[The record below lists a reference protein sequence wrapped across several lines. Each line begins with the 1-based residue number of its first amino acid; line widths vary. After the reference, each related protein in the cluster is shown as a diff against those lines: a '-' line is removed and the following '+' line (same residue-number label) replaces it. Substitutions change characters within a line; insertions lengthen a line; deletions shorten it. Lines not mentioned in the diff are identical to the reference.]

1 MDIAALQQRL
11 QEALGKQFTIGP
23 LLGQGGFA
31 VVFRARDHALNR
43 DVAVKVLDTA
53 GLPAPTLSER
63 FVREA
68 QTIARL
74 EHPNI
79 VPIYE
84 VGQQPDLLYLAMRC
98 IDGPSLR
105 QLLASRPA
113 HRLSPGDAAR
123 VARAVADA
131 LSYAHAEGVVHRDIK
146 PDNILLD
153 KRGNVLVTDFGIAK
167 AAQAATTA
175 QLTTEGMI
183 IGTPQYMSPEQAAGD
198 VVDGRSDIYSLGIVL
213 YQMLSGG
220 PPFDGDSSA
229 KIIAQQLTAVPRNIR
244 ELRSDVTPELGAVL
258 SRMLAKD
265 PADRFQGA
273 ADVSRALVDAL
284 PTAAKQRVAHRSTW
298 FSMFVKSLVGVS
310 LAGCLAG
317 AAFLAGAIVVF
328 WYVLAAAPWLATSS
342 AAIPDSLRTALAT
355 GRLLSPGDTVQL
367 AFRPRDRGD
376 TIVFLV
382 SNRRVGVLTPHR
394 SRGYPRDSVAFTVDL
409 DWKGGPELRYILVL
423 PGSRRDTVYPEM
435 TPRGAWSLV
444 SRVRRLLPS
453 DSLKSVRVKVGK
465 RHLGVRLDTPYRFT
479 ASTFEKSPGVE
490 ATAPTRSR
498 DPIDSPNSSAR
509 ACSEPSVS

>member
-11 QEALGKQFTIGP
+11 QEALGKQFTVGP

-53 GLPAPTLSER
+53 GVAAPTLSER

-84 VGQQPDLLYLAMRC
+84 VGQHPDLLFLVMRC
-98 IDGPSLR
+98 VDGPSLR
-105 QLLASRPA
+105 QLLANRPMR
-113 HRLSPGDAAR
+113 RLSAGDAAR

-131 LSYAHAEGVVHRDIK
+131 LAHAHAEAVVHRDIK

-198 VVDGRSDIYSLGIVL
+198 AVDGRSDIYSLGIVL

-229 KIIAQQLTAVPRNIR
+229 KIIARQLTEVPRDIR
-244 ELRSDVTPELGAVL
+244 ELRSDVTPDLGAVL

-265 PADRFQGA
+265 PSERFQSA
-273 ADVSRALVDAL
+273 AEVSRALVDAL
-284 PTAAKQRVAHRSTW
+284 PTAAKQRVQHSSW
-298 FSMFVKSLVGVS
+298 FSVLVKSLVGVS

-328 WYVLAAAPWLATSS
+328 WYVLAAAPWMATSDTGV
-342 AAIPDSLRTALAT
+342 PDSLRAALAAA
-355 GRLLSPGDTVQL
+355 RLLTPGDTVQL
-367 AFRPRDRGD
+367 AFRPGDRGD
-376 TIVFLV
+376 TILFLV
-382 SNRRVGVLTPHR
+382 SNRRVGVLTTHHGR
-394 SRGYPRDSVAFTVDL
+394 AYMRDSVAFTL
-409 DWKGGPELRYILVL
+409 DAGWKGGPELRYILVL
-423 PGSRRDTVYPEM
+423 PGGRRDTVYPEM
-435 TPRGAWSLV
+435 TPRGGLALV
-444 SRVRRLLPS
+444 RQVQRLLPE
-453 DSLKSVRVKVGK
+453 DSLKGK
-465 RHLGVRLDTPYRFT
+465 KRER
-479 ASTFEKSPGVE
+479 
-490 ATAPTRSR
+490 
-498 DPIDSPNSSAR
+498 
-509 ACSEPSVS
+509 

>member
-11 QEALGKQFTIGP
+11 QEALGKQFTVGP

-31 VVFRARDHALNR
+31 VVFRSRDHSLNR

-53 GLPAPTLSER
+53 GAPAPTLSER

-84 VGQQPDLLYLAMRC
+84 VGQQAELLYLAMRC
-98 IDGPSLR
+98 VDGPTLR
-105 QLLASRPA
+105 QLLGSRPMR
-113 HRLSPGDAAR
+113 RLSPGDAAR

-167 AAQAATTA
+167 AAQAATSA

-198 VVDGRSDIYSLGIVL
+198 TVDGRSDIYSLGIVL

-220 PPFDGDSSA
+220 PPFDGESSA
-229 KIIAQQLTAVPRNIR
+229 KIIAQQLTAVPRDIR
-244 ELRSDVTPELGAVL
+244 ELRSDVTRELGAIL
-258 SRMLAKD
+258 TRMLAKD
-265 PADRFQGA
+265 PGQRFQSA
-273 ADVSRALVDAL
+273 AEVSRALVDAL
-284 PTAAKQRVAHRSTW
+284 PTAAKQRVQHRSTW

-317 AAFLAGAIVVF
+317 AAFIAGAVVVF
-328 WYVLAAAPWLATSS
+328 WYVLAAAPWIATNNG
-342 AAIPDSLRTALAT
+342 AVPDSLRAALAA
-355 GRLLSPGDTVQL
+355 GRLLSPGDSVQL
-367 AFRPRDRGD
+367 VFRPRDRGD
-376 TIVFLV
+376 TIFFLV
-382 SNRRVGVLTPHR
+382 TNRRVGVLTAHG
-394 SRGYPRDSVAFTVDL
+394 SRGYPRDSVAFTFDMV
-409 DWKGGPELRYILVL
+409 WKGGPDVRYILIL
-423 PGSRRDTVYPEM
+423 PGSRRDTVYPDM
-435 TPRGAWSLV
+435 TPRGAWSLAGPLQ
-444 SRVRRLLPS
+444 RLLPS
-453 DSLKSVRVKVGK
+453 DSIGRKVGINGK
-465 RHLGVRLDTPYRFT
+465 RT
-479 ASTFEKSPGVE
+479 
-490 ATAPTRSR
+490 
-498 DPIDSPNSSAR
+498 
-509 ACSEPSVS
+509 

>member
-11 QEALGKQFTIGP
+11 QEALGKQFTVGP

-31 VVFRARDHALNR
+31 VVFRTRDHALNR

-53 GLPAPTLSER
+53 GVPAPTLSER

-84 VGQQPDLLYLAMRC
+84 VGQQAELLYLAMRC
-98 IDGPSLR
+98 VDGPSLR
-105 QLLASRPA
+105 QLLGSRPL
-113 HRLSPGDAAR
+113 HRLSAGDAAR

-131 LSYAHAEGVVHRDIK
+131 ISYAHAEGVVHRDIK

-167 AAQAATTA
+167 AAQAATAA

-229 KIIAQQLTAVPRNIR
+229 KIIAQQLTAVPPDIR

-258 SRMLAKD
+258 TRMLAKD
-265 PADRFQGA
+265 PGARFQSAGE
-273 ADVSRALVDAL
+273 VSRALVDAL
-284 PTAAKQRVAHRSTW
+284 PTAAKQRVHHRSTW
-298 FSMFVKSLVGVS
+298 FSMFVKSLVGVT

-317 AAFLAGAIVVF
+317 AAFIAGAVVVF
-328 WYVLAAAPWLATSS
+328 WYVLAAAPWIATSD
-342 AAIPDSLRTALAT
+342 AAVPDSLRAALAA
-355 GRLLSPGDTVQL
+355 GRLLSSGDSVQL
-367 AFRPRDRGD
+367 VFRPRDRGD

-382 SNRRVGVLTPHR
+382 SNRRVGVLTPHG
-394 SRGYPRDSVAFTVDL
+394 SRGYPRDSVAYAFDL
-409 DWKGGPELRYILVL
+409 EWKGGPDVRCILIL
-423 PGSRRDTVYPEM
+423 PRSRRDTVYPEM
-435 TPRGAWSLV
+435 TPRGAWSLAGPLQ
-444 SRVRRLLPS
+444 RLLPA
-453 DSLKSVRVKVGK
+453 DSIGRKVRING
-465 RHLGVRLDTPYRFT
+465 RRT
-479 ASTFEKSPGVE
+479 
-490 ATAPTRSR
+490 
-498 DPIDSPNSSAR
+498 
-509 ACSEPSVS
+509 

>member
-1 MDIAALQQRL
+1 MDISGLQQRL
-11 QEALGKQFTIGP
+11 QEALGKQFTVGP

-31 VVFRARDHALNR
+31 VVFRARDHGLNR

-53 GLPAPTLSER
+53 GAPAPTLSER

-84 VGQQPDLLYLAMRC
+84 VGQQAELLYLAMRC
-98 IDGPSLR
+98 VDGPSLR
-105 QLLASRPA
+105 QLLGSRPM
-113 HRLSPGDAAR
+113 HRLSAGDAGR

-167 AAQAATTA
+167 AAQAATAA

-183 IGTPQYMSPEQAAGD
+183 IGTPPYMSPEQASGD
-198 VVDGRSDIYSLGIVL
+198 TVDGRSDIYSLGIVL

-229 KIIAQQLTAVPRNIR
+229 KIIAQQLTAVPRDIR

-258 SRMLAKD
+258 ARMLAKD
-265 PADRFQGA
+265 PAERYQNAGEA
-273 ADVSRALVDAL
+273 SRALIDAL
-284 PTAAKQRVAHRSTW
+284 PTAARQRVQHRSSW
-298 FSMFVKSLVGVS
+298 FTVFVKSLVGVA

-317 AAFLAGAIVVF
+317 AAFIAGAVVVF
-328 WYVLAAAPWLATSS
+328 WYVLAAAPWV
-342 AAIPDSLRTALAT
+342 AANTAALPDSLRTALAA
-355 GRLLSPGDTVQL
+355 GRLLAPADSVQM

-382 SNRRVGVLTPHR
+382 SNRRVGVLTPHA
-394 SRGYPRDSVAFTVDL
+394 SRAYPRDSVAYSFDL
-409 DWKGGPELRYILVL
+409 EWKGGPDLRYILIL
-423 PGSRRDTVYPEM
+423 PRSRRDTVYPDL
-435 TPRGAWSLV
+435 TPRAAWSLV
-444 SRVRRLLPS
+444 GRVQRLLPS
-453 DSLKSVRVKVGK
+453 DSLETGAK
-465 RHLGVRLDTPYRFT
+465 RQER
-479 ASTFEKSPGVE
+479 
-490 ATAPTRSR
+490 
-498 DPIDSPNSSAR
+498 
-509 ACSEPSVS
+509 

>member
-11 QEALGKQFTIGP
+11 QEVLGKQFSVGP

-31 VVFRARDHALNR
+31 VVFRTRDNALNR

-53 GLPAPTLSER
+53 GVPAPTLSER

-84 VGQQPDLLYLAMRC
+84 VGQQAELLYLAMRC
-98 IDGPSLR
+98 VDGPSLR
-105 QLLASRPA
+105 QLLGSRPMR
-113 HRLSPGDAAR
+113 RLSPGDAAR

-167 AAQAATTA
+167 AAQAATAA

-229 KIIAQQLTAVPRNIR
+229 KIIAQQLTAVPRDIR
-244 ELRSDVTPELGAVL
+244 ELRSDVNPELGAVL
-258 SRMLAKD
+258 ARMLAKD
-265 PADRFQGA
+265 PGERFQGA
-273 ADVSRALVDAL
+273 GEVSRALVDAL
-284 PTAAKQRVAHRSTW
+284 PTAAKQRVQHRSTW
-298 FSMFVKSLVGVS
+298 FSMFVKSLVGVT

-317 AAFLAGAIVVF
+317 AAFIAGAVVVF
-328 WYVLAAAPWLATSS
+328 WYVLAAAPWMATNT
-342 AAIPDSLRTALAT
+342 AAVPDSLRTALAA
-355 GRLLSPGDTVQL
+355 GRLLSPGDSVQL

-382 SNRRVGVLTPHR
+382 SNGRVGVLTPHT
-394 SRGYPRDSVAFTVDL
+394 SRGYPRDSVAFTFDL
-409 DWKGGPELRYILVL
+409 EWKGGPDVRYILIL
-423 PGSRRDTVYPEM
+423 PGSRRDTVYPDM
-435 TPRGAWSLV
+435 TPRGAWSLAGPLQ
-444 SRVRRLLPS
+444 RLLPA
-453 DSLKSVRVKVGK
+453 DSIGRKVRVNG
-465 RHLGVRLDTPYRFT
+465 RRM
-479 ASTFEKSPGVE
+479 
-490 ATAPTRSR
+490 
-498 DPIDSPNSSAR
+498 
-509 ACSEPSVS
+509 

>member
-1 MDIAALQQRL
+1 MDISGLQQRL
-11 QEALGKQFTIGP
+11 QEALGKQFTVGP

-31 VVFRARDHALNR
+31 VVFRTRDHALNR

-53 GLPAPTLSER
+53 GVPAPTLSER

-84 VGQQPDLLYLAMRC
+84 VGQQAELLYLAMRC
-98 IDGPSLR
+98 VDGPSLR
-105 QLLASRPA
+105 QLLGSRPMR
-113 HRLSPGDAAR
+113 RLSPGDAAR

-167 AAQAATTA
+167 AAQAATAA

-198 VVDGRSDIYSLGIVL
+198 AVDGRSDIYSLGIVL

-229 KIIAQQLTAVPRNIR
+229 KIIAQQLTAVPRDIR

-258 SRMLAKD
+258 ARMLAKD
-265 PADRFQGA
+265 PGERFQSA
-273 ADVSRALVDAL
+273 AEVSRALVDAL
-284 PTAAKQRVAHRSTW
+284 PTAAKQRVQHRSTW
-298 FSMFVKSLVGVS
+298 FSMFVKSLVGVA

-317 AAFLAGAIVVF
+317 AAFIAGAVVVF
-328 WYVLAAAPWLATSS
+328 WYVLAAAPWMVMTT
-342 AAIPDSLRTALAT
+342 AAVPDSLRAALAA
-355 GRLLSPGDTVQL
+355 GRLLSPGDSVQL
-367 AFRPRDRGD
+367 VFRPRDRGD
-376 TIVFLV
+376 TIFFLV
-382 SNRRVGVLTPHR
+382 SNRRVGVLTPHG
-394 SRGYPRDSVAFTVDL
+394 SRGYPRDSVAFTFDL
-409 DWKGGPELRYILVL
+409 EWKGGPDLRYILIL

-435 TPRGAWSLV
+435 TPRGAWSLAGPLQ
-444 SRVRRLLPS
+444 RLLPA
-453 DSLKSVRVKVGK
+453 DSIGRKVRING
-465 RHLGVRLDTPYRFT
+465 RRM
-479 ASTFEKSPGVE
+479 
-490 ATAPTRSR
+490 
-498 DPIDSPNSSAR
+498 
-509 ACSEPSVS
+509 